1 MRTFQSPPV
10 NEKLAGEI
18 QIIKNWI
25 SLSDQPLYLEIGCGV
40 GFHPIQFAKKNPQ
53 FRLLAFERTS
63 EKYLKAKQRFI
74 GNGSLENL
82 LIVHG
87 DASFFLAEL
96 FLKNTPA
103 IKLAGI
109 FVLYPNPYPKKSQ
122 SNLRLAH
129 MPLTLVLDQILEA
142 HGTLT
147 LASNKID
154 YISEARKF
162 IPAKTSLKILSSR
175 QVETSANPRTHF
187 EKKYL
192 ARGEECFELIFSKN

>member
-18 QIIKNWI
+18 QAIKNWI
-25 SLSDQPLYLEIGCGV
+25 SLSDRPLYLEIGCGV
-40 GFHPIQFAKKNPQ
+40 GFHPIQFVQKNPQ

-74 GNGSLENL
+74 GNGSPKNL

-87 DASFFLAEL
+87 DASFFLTEL
-96 FLKNTPA
+96 FLKNAST

-142 HGTLT
+142 RGTLT
-147 LASNKID
+147 LASNKLE
-154 YISEARKF
+154 YISEAQEF
-162 IPAKTSLKILSSR
+162 IPSKTSLQILSHR
-175 QVETSANPRTHF
+175 QVEQNAAPRTHF

-192 ARGEECFELIFSKN
+192 ARGEDCFELIFGKS